1 MSTQFKDIVI
11 VGSGISGLTCAHEL
25 HKKNKDF
32 MVLESKEECG
42 GNMKS
47 DAKKP
52 YLLELGP
59 NSFLASAEDIWG
71 LVEDLQLEGELSK
84 SYDTAHNRFIF
95 RDGICQKLPSS
106 ILEFITTKL
115 FSFKTKLLILTE
127 PFRTGRGDDSD
138 SAETFFIRRFGKEF
152 TDVVISSFVSGIYA
166 GNVALLHAKSAFP
179 LFWGFEKKHGS
190 MIRGAFFHMR
200 GRSKTNK
207 PKRKGIWSFKKWP
220 TNSS

>member
-1 MSTQFKDIVI
+1 MP
-11 VGSGISGLTCAHEL
+11 
-25 HKKNKDF
+25 
-32 MVLESKEECG
+32 
-42 GNMKS
+42 KS
-47 DAKKP
+47 HT

-138 SAETFFIRRFGKEF
+138 SAETFFIRRFGKRIHRRRNF
-152 TDVVISSFVSGIYA
+152 IFRVWNIRRQCCPFCMQKVLSYSGD
-166 GNVALLHAKSAFP
+166 L
-179 LFWGFEKKHGS
+179 
-190 MIRGAFFHMR
+190 
-200 GRSKTNK
+200 
-207 PKRKGIWSFKKWP
+207 KRNMAP
-220 TNSS
+220 